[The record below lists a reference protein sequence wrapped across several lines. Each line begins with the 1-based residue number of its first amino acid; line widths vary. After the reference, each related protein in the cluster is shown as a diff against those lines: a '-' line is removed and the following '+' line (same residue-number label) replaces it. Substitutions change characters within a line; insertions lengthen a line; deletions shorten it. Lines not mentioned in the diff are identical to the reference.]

1 MRRFAGTLLVL
12 ASLLFPRLARACPV
26 CGQGREGTESAL
38 LVMSGVLSALPLL
51 MAGGIAVWIVLRARA
66 ASRERSAHAV
76 AAAAERPTES
86 TPSSIS

>member
-1 MRRFAGTLLVL
+1 MRRFETALLVL
-12 ASLLFPRLARACPV
+12 ASLLFPRLAAACPV

-66 ASRERSAHAV
+66 ASREAADERRDDARAV
-76 AAAAERPTES
+76 MQPRANAEQ
-86 TPSSIS
+86 